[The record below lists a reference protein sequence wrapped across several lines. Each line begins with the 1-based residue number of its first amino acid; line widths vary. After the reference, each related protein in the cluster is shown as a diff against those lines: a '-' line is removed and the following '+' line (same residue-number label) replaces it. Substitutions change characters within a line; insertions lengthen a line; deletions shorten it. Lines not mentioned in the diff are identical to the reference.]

1 MHAPPSGRLY
11 VVATPIGNLEDITGR
26 ALRVLGACA
35 RIAAEDTRRTR
46 ALLTHFGIAPRSLES
61 LHAHSNE
68 REVARL
74 VDALREGEDVAF
86 VTDAG
91 TPLVSDPGEAL
102 VRAAVAAGVT
112 VVPIPGPSAVLAAL
126 MASGLVTG
134 AFRFLGFF
142 PRDGSA
148 RREALARACDTPEV
162 VVLFEAANRTN
173 ATLGELAD
181 ATPDRAACVA
191 RELTKLHEEMVRGTL
206 RELVALE
213 RAWIGEVV
221 IVLGPHEVAARAA
234 AIDDAALDERIDLA
248 LAQGEHSRAIAER
261 LAAWSG
267 RPKREVYGRVIA
279 RKQRPEP

>member
-1 MHAPPSGRLY
+1 MSGKLY
-11 VVATPIGNLEDITGR
+11 IVATPIGNLEDISAR
-26 ALRVLGACA
+26 ALRVLGACP

-46 ALLTHFGIAPRSLES
+46 QLLTHFAISPRSLES

-74 VDALREGEDVAF
+74 VEALTNGEDVAF

-91 TPLVSDPGEAL
+91 TPLVSDPGDSL
-102 VRAAVAAGVT
+102 VRAAIVAGIT
-112 VVPIPGPSAVLAAL
+112 VVPVPGASAVLAAL

-142 PRDGSA
+142 PREGSA
-148 RREALARACDTPEV
+148 RREALTRACDTPET
-162 VVLFEAANRTN
+162 VVLFEAPNRTN
-173 ATLGELAD
+173 VTLRELAD
-181 ATPDRAACVA
+181 ATPGRTACIA
-191 RELTKLHEEMVRGTL
+191 RELTKMHEEMVRGTL
-206 RELVALE
+206 LELAALE
-213 RAWIGEVV
+213 REWIGEVV
-221 IVLGPHEVAARAA
+221 IVLGPHEVAARAE
-234 AIDDAALDERIDLA
+234 AIDDAALDERIDVS

-279 RKQRPEP
+279 RKQRQEP